1 MITKHEKRMQIVL
14 NIAFI
19 ILCAVVIIPFLM
31 VVSISLSPE
40 KDIVKYGYSL
50 FPRQIDWSGYSFV
63 FKNPKTILDAYK
75 VTAIFSIVG
84 TVLSTLLMAM
94 FANLLANDKS
104 KGKKYVSFFLYF
116 TMLFSGGLVP
126 TYILITQYLHLGNTI
141 WVYII
146 PSLIS
151 PWYVFMLRTFFQGI
165 PGSISESAY
174 MDGASEYTIFFKIMI
189 PLSKPAL
196 ATVALM
202 MFLAKWNSWNESMLY
217 ITKQELMSLQYQLQR
232 IMENVQLMQ
241 QMQGSVDQSML
252 SALGEIPAET
262 ARMAMAVVVAGP
274 ALLVFPFF
282 QKYFVKGLTVGAVKG

>member
-1 MITKHEKRMQIVL
+1 M
-14 NIAFI
+14 
-19 ILCAVVIIPFLM
+19 
-31 VVSISLSPE
+31 
-40 KDIVKYGYSL
+40 Y
-50 FPRQIDWSGYSFV
+50 
-63 FKNPKTILDAYK
+63 
-75 VTAIFSIVG
+75 
-84 TVLSTLLMAM
+84 
-94 FANLLANDKS
+94 
-104 KGKKYVSFFLYF
+104 
-116 TMLFSGGLVP
+116 FSGGLVP